1 MISNRNARKG
11 FTLIELLVVIAIIAI
26 LAAIL
31 FPVFAKARE
40 KARQITCASNLK
52 QIGIGL
58 AMYIQDYDESYPS
71 GTDSNYNGSTD
82 LNGWAGQINPY
93 LKSLGILKCP
103 DDATAP
109 ITGVTVGPATDQATG
124 QTLSPVSYALNDN
137 LWGAKDSL
145 LVTVDRTVAAF
156 EVSNAWAD
164 PSFNID
170 SGGPSGDGAPVVATT
185 ANPQTGG
192 TNGSGFGALSGGEAY
207 GTTADA
213 TGTPQIEA
221 GYLNGSQS
229 TAAAPTGYD
238 TAFAGGGLHTGGAN
252 FLYTDSHVKW
262 SNPNSVYVG
271 QNNTDTG
278 NPCPAPAVNVGTI
291 TVYAANTTCAAS
303 SFAGTFSYD

>member
-82 LNGWAGQINPY
+82 LDGWAGQINPY

-109 ITGVTVGPATDQATG
+109 IANVTITTTGGTTTG

-164 PSFNID
+164 PSFNVD
-170 SGGPSGDGAPVVATT
+170 SGGPSGTGIPVASVDA
-185 ANPQTGG
+185 QSGG
-192 TNGSGFGALSGGEAY
+192 TNAAVYGTLSGGEEY
-207 GTTADA
+207 GATASVA

-221 GYLNGSQS
+221 GYLNGSQNG
-229 TAAAPTGYD
+229 AAAPLSYD

-262 SNPNSVYVG
+262 STPNSVYVG

-278 NPCPAPAVNVGTI
+278 NPCPASAVNAGTA
-291 TVYAANTTCAAS
+291 TVYAANTVCSAAA
-303 SFAGTFSYD
+303 FAGTFSYD